1 MECSKCLKLQRAKF
15 TLAGF
20 SKMTFLA
27 NALSNRPQKGQI
39 RYIFFWKWVA
49 VATNETGD
57 QWDREPV
64 GWGTSGTGNSGT
76 EDQYQWEGGP
86 TRRGTNE
93 MGDYR
98 ADPIT
103 CSPREDGLSCRHGVK
118 PPLTHM
124 RHHCLRTTCLCVH
137 SPDAQYGLYPIRG
150 YFLTQMA
157 EDLLIWQDC
166 LGPQLNPGSHTRLRL
181 GGLSYHRYL
190 MILPSVVVLVTV
202 ASSS

>member
-1 MECSKCLKLQRAKF
+1 MRRGTVGRGTNTNER
-15 TLAGF
+15 G
-20 SKMTFLA
+20 
-27 NALSNRPQKGQI
+27 
-39 RYIFFWKWVA
+39 
-49 VATNETGD
+49 TNETGD
-57 QWDREPV
+57 
-64 GWGTSGTGNSGT
+64 
-76 EDQYQWEGGP
+76 
-86 TRRGTNE
+86 NE

-98 ADPIT
+98 VDPIT
-103 CSPREDGLSCRHGVK
+103 CSPHEDGLSCRHSAK

-124 RHHCLRTTCLCVH
+124 RHHCFRSTCLCVH
-137 SPDAQYGLYPIRG
+137 SPDDQYDSYPIRG